1 MAQLKFDHTTF
12 FNGYRDEYGR
22 LTQEQVDG
30 LESLLT
36 AIEGDA
42 TISDIRWAAY
52 MLATVKHECADRW
65 QPITEY
71 GSVSYFDKYDAG
83 TELGRQ
89 LGNTQPGDGYN
100 YRGRGYVQLT
110 GRTNYAKM
118 DTELNLGTTLID
130 TPDKALDPG
139 IAYQVM
145 SVGMQNGFFTG
156 RKLSDYISGSRC
168 DYDNAR
174 RIINGLDQYQLI
186 AGYAVQLERILNQ
199 AQAG

>member
-1 MAQLKFDHTTF
+1 MAQLTFDHTAF
-12 FNGYRDEYGR
+12 FNGYRDAYGR

-42 TISDIRWAAY
+42 AISDIRWAAY

-83 TELGRQ
+83 TPLGRQ

-100 YRGRGYVQLT
+100 FRGRGYVQLT

-118 DTELNLGTTLID
+118 DGELNLGTTLID
-130 TPDKALDPG
+130 TPDKALDPE

-145 SVGMQNGFFTG
+145 SVGMRNGFFTG
-156 RKLSDYISGSRC
+156 HKLSDYISGSKC

-186 AGYAVQLERILNQ
+186 AGYAVQLEQILNQ
-199 AQAG
+199 ALVG